1 MSTLF
6 FSKTVPSADRPGSPF
21 LYFCDNGD
29 WDIAFAGDLSYIED
43 YTSAYVGGVS
53 VISIFDELADM
64 NDQEE
69 MDDDGEV
76 VHLLA
81 TIEVPDD
88 DDMEAPVLE
97 LSLDGT
103 CTPSDR
109 WLAEKSIMSPTF
121 DTFNFI
127 PLADFFEELA
137 RFIANNK
144 RNMFDD
150 REMDPPYRL
159 EEDE

>member
-6 FSKTVPSADRPGSPF
+6 FSKTVPSETRPGSPF

-53 VISIFDELADM
+53 VITIFNELADM
-64 NDQEE
+64 ADQEE

-81 TIEVPDD
+81 SIEVPEDA
-88 DDMEAPVLE
+88 MEAPVLE
-97 LSLDGT
+97 LGLDGS

-109 WLAEKSIMSPTF
+109 WLAEKSITSDTF
-121 DTFNFI
+121 DIYNFI
-127 PLADFFEELA
+127 PLTDFFEELA

-150 REMDPPYRL
+150 REMDPPYMI
-159 EEDE
+159 EDED